1 MEGNIE
7 TQGVSLLDEGQ
18 HSGNLD
24 IPEIRMITATPT
36 FKEPESEKKE

>member
-24 IPEIRMITATPT
+24 IPEIRMITAT
-36 FKEPESEKKE
+36 FKESESEKKE